1 MKILRDT
8 HASAPYDFGYETLDE
23 YSNKPKE
30 KVVLCMRILMWNK
43 LKKIAKK

>member
-8 HASAPYDFGYETLDE
+8 LASASYDFGYETLDE

-30 KVVLCMRILMWNK
+30 KVVLLLWEY
-43 LKKIAKK
+43 